1 MSTQIL
7 KGLRVLDLSRMLSGP
22 YCTMHLADHG
32 AEVIKIEAGT
42 GDTSRGNGP
51 FHEDD
56 TSHDWAG
63 YFVSLNRGKKSIQLD
78 LKSNKGKESFLKL
91 AVTADVIVENFR
103 PGVMERL
110 GLSYETLATTNK
122 KLVYA
127 AIRGFGDPRSGASPY
142 AEWPSY
148 DVVAQAMGGLM
159 AITGSDAQTPTKTGP
174 GVGDIFAGM
183 MMAFG
188 IMAALR
194 EAEATGQGQ
203 FVDVA
208 MYDAMISL
216 CERMVYLHDMT
227 GIVPKPE
234 GNGHPLLAPFGLFP
248 AKDGHVALGI
258 VDDAFWCELA
268 QLMDQPLLG
277 NDERFSTLAARSQ
290 NSAELNAIV
299 SSWSSLYSKQHLTQL
314 LGGKV
319 PFGPL
324 NTIADIESD
333 PHVAVRKMLAT
344 VPNPDPNHK
353 SWKVAANPLR
363 FSAHEHR
370 PLSAPPALGADNN
383 IIDTI
388 PRSKEIPSDTKQA
401 LQAVFSIY
409 TTGVAVVTALQP
421 NDNPIEFTASSFAT
435 VSLNPPLL
443 LVCIAKVAAGF
454 NTFAQTNHFA
464 VNILSKGQKE
474 FLNLSRANS
483 NKKFDGPG
491 WDVNLQ
497 NIPLITGSLASFSCV
512 RHRLVDAG
520 DHLILI
526 GRVLD
531 FEVNSSSPM
540 SQYNSTNLDI
550 SVKTAVTQRHKYKI

>member
-56 TSHDWAG
+56 TNHDWAG

-110 GLSYETLATTNK
+110 GLSYETLAATNE

-194 EAEATGQGQ
+194 EAEANGQGQ

-227 GIVPKPE
+227 GIIPKPE

-258 VDDAFWCELA
+258 VDDAFWRELA

-344 VPNPDPNHK
+344 VPNPDPNYK

-363 FSAHEHR
+363 FSAHEHG

-409 TTGVAVVTALQP
+409 ATGVAVVTALQS
-421 NDNPIEFTASSFAT
+421 NNNPIGFTASSFAS

-443 LVCIAKVAAGF
+443 LVCIAKAAAGVD
-454 NTFAQTNHFA
+454 TFAQTDHFA
-464 VNILSKGQKE
+464 VNILSEGQKE
-474 FLNLSRANS
+474 FSDLSTANS

-497 NIPLITGSLASFSCV
+497 NIPLIKRSLASFSCV
-512 RHRLVDAG
+512 RHRLVEAG

-526 GRVLD
+526 GRVLN
-531 FEVNSSSPM
+531 FEVNSSTPL
-540 SQYNSTNLDI
+540 SQYNSPNI
-550 SVKTAVTQRHKYKI
+550 NIETAVTQRHKYKI